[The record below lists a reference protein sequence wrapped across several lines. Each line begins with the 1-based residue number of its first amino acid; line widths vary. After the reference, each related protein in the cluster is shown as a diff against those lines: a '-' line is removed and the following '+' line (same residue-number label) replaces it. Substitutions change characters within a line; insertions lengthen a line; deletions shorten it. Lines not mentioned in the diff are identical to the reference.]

1 MADLDYAPVGF
12 YDDDEE
18 LLRNG
23 GYAPVAPPP
32 SDAGP
37 PPSAPPVTSSA
48 PMPAMGSVG
57 DLEGR
62 AAQPSTYHGPDA
74 TPPAPRPSWDAYK
87 PPEVHGWG
95 KVGRTLGEMFTGIP
109 QRDLGQREL
118 AYRNATAE
126 YEAPIADQEK
136 EAQTEHAQ
144 SQSELERQQTATLQR
159 NGGLKQGLT
168 PEETTIH
175 DLMTG
180 NNGGPRVNPATNQPY
195 QAFEAYRDVM
205 QAKTENKVQKP
216 DQPEQQFVDEYQK
229 AHPGATVAEAQRAF
243 KKNETVRDP
252 GTFTPTY
259 DPKTGALTG
268 AWNPQ
273 TGEVRSA
280 PTNVHGT
287 TAPGVGIG
295 TKAADANKKALDPL
309 QGVIDE
315 IAESREFAASPSA
328 TNDYGLLMNFIG
340 VTKPESLAKLRLNQN
355 EVSLAKGTRSALGDL
370 EALGKKLENGETLT
384 ADQRASML
392 KTMDVVEKFTRRRID
407 ALTGGAGSEDKN
419 KGGGESGKSVSLTEA
434 RTLPQN
440 KGKSDA
446 DIRKDIAAHGH
457 KVVD

>member
-1 MADLDYAPVGF
+1 MADDFDYAPVGI

-32 SDAGP
+32 PDSGA
-37 PPSAPPVTSSA
+37 PPSAPPVSSSA
-48 PMPAMGSVG
+48 PMSAVGSTA
-57 DLEGR
+57 DLESRVGQTMPYR
-62 AAQPSTYHGPDA
+62 GPDL
-74 TPPAPRPSWDAYK
+74 TPPTPRPSWNDYK
-87 PPEVHGWG
+87 PPEPHGFWS
-95 KVGRTLGEMFTGIP
+95 KLGHG
-109 QRDLGQREL
+109 L
-118 AYRNATAE
+118 AALNPATNMIVNAAPRRNAEEAYKNATAE
-126 YEAPIADQEK
+126 YEAPIAEQQK
-136 EAQTEHAQ
+136 EAETEQNQ
-144 SQSELERQQTATLQR
+144 SRAELEHQQAETLR
-159 NGGLKQGLT
+159 KTGGQKQGLT

-180 NNGGPRVNPATNQPY
+180 ENGGPRVNPDTQKPY
-195 QAFEAYRDVM
+195 TYPEAFARTE
-205 QAKTENKVQKP
+205 QIKNGTKTQKP

-229 AHPGATVAEAQRAF
+229 AHSGATVAEAQRAF

-273 TGEVRSA
+273 TGEVRPA
-280 PTNVHGT
+280 PGNVHGT
-287 TAPGVGIG
+287 TAQGVGIE
-295 TKAADANKKALDPL
+295 TRAETTSKKALEPL
-309 QGVIDE
+309 QGVLDE
-315 IAESREFAASPSA
+315 IAESREFAATPSA

-392 KTMDVVEKFTRRRID
+392 KTMDVVEKFTKRRMD
-407 ALTGGAGSEDKN
+407 AINGGGGEN
-419 KGGGESGKSVSLTEA
+419 KGGEDKSKNGASSKKWNPVSGRYE
-434 RTLPQN
+434 
-440 KGKSDA
+440 
-446 DIRKDIAAHGH
+446 
-457 KVVD
+457 